1 MDERSTLPLSCRY
14 QNTTAKFQIIIV
26 NSINTLERIL
36 LPGMSIEFSAQLE
49 DYITIKDGLVTS
61 LFADNIPCQELK
73 TVDVNLS
80 PNQS

>member
-1 MDERSTLPLSCRY
+1 
-14 QNTTAKFQIIIV
+14 
-26 NSINTLERIL
+26 
-36 LPGMSIEFSAQLE
+36 MSIEFSAQLE